1 VSRVMSQW
9 ETLPRH
15 REGGEGPSV
24 DLPVT
29 VAAAALG
36 YYVIAGGR
44 GGALHSANTSQYIYE
59 YNTYKV
65 PISPGSVQQIV
76 PYFSWF
82 MLQKQVT

>member
-15 REGGEGPSV
+15 CQGREGPRV

-36 YYVIAGGR
+36 CYVIAGGK
-44 GGALHSANTSQYIYE
+44 GGALHSANTSQYVKE
-59 YNTYKV
+59 VVHSEQLALKTCVN
-65 PISPGSVQQIV
+65 
-76 PYFSWF
+76 
-82 MLQKQVT
+82 